1 MPRSSSAQPPSCD
14 GGDIGHG
21 AIWFADSRRSL
32 AASVEKSGLPGTSAR
47 AHILI
52 PGLSGAVLV
61 VRRAA
66 AYLLRTSYGHTYTTV
81 SPAIEERP
89 ASRETS
95 KRRHGDHSS
104 QRTEQEQRAH
114 PHLPLPRTGRHPRG
128 VRCGAKRA
136 AEGARGAAATAVI
149 GWRHRRWWSRHWSG
163 CVLYPEGPFSPRRP
177 ATWSAENVVGNVH
190 ARRQVSYSGGGDARR
205 VALRSSRPQPA
216 PRLPRF
222 PCLLQAARKQAFAD
236 DDRLGIPFV

>member
-104 QRTEQEQRAH
+104 REQSRSSEPIPISHCPAPAGIRGVLDAGQSVPLRAH
-114 PHLPLPRTGRHPRG
+114 EEQQPRP
-128 VRCGAKRA
+128 
-136 AEGARGAAATAVI
+136 
-149 GWRHRRWWSRHWSG
+149 
-163 CVLYPEGPFSPRRP
+163 
-177 ATWSAENVVGNVH
+177 
-190 ARRQVSYSGGGDARR
+190 
-205 VALRSSRPQPA
+205 
-216 PRLPRF
+216 
-222 PCLLQAARKQAFAD
+222 
-236 DDRLGIPFV
+236 